1 MPPCP
6 RCKKNTVTGDHF
18 CTFCGAPLLE
28 SVPGTPRAAPSPQ
41 VSPPPSIPVPSPEQP
56 VRSPAPLKTGIA
68 LSPVKVLGIIGILL
82 LLAVAAFLVI
92 SGFPLSAG
100 STGNGTAPGGAGFLP
115 VIGGCP
121 ENLTS
126 CSGTCVDLETDAGN
140 CGACGFV
147 APYGET
153 CINGKFSG
161 PSGVQVRTP
170 VSPTPSPTGTTT
182 TTVSAGI
189 PATTAVPA
197 ASCASGRVVCSGT
210 CSDLQTDA
218 RNCGSCG
225 YRCPSG
231 YTCQNGWCL
240 EPGAY
245 VKGAST
251 IAVGAIPTESPCE
264 HGDILC
270 GSSCSDLFTDEK
282 NCGVCGR
289 TCGKLEI
296 CVNAR
301 CGPACAKS
309 GETLCGEEC
318 VDLDTDMSNCGACGT
333 ECDTSL
339 SNAKGSLCAGGECI
353 ISQCKTDYA
362 NCDDRIANGCE
373 VYLGTDR
380 NNCGSC
386 GNTCSSGEVCYNR
399 HCTVPASS

>member
-1 MPPCP
+1 MPLCP

-18 CTFCGAPLLE
+18 CRFCGAPLVG
-28 SVPGTPRAAPSPQ
+28 SVPVTPRASPSPPVFPQ
-41 VSPPPSIPVPSPEQP
+41 TIPVPSLDQP
-56 VRSPAPLKTGIA
+56 VRSPTPPKAGIA
-68 LSPVKVLGIIGILL
+68 LSPVKALGIIGILL
-82 LLAVAAFLVI
+82 ILAVAVFLAI
-92 SGFPLSAG
+92 SGSPLPAG
-100 STGNGTAPGGAGFLP
+100 TTGNGTAPEGSGLVP

-121 ENLTS
+121 GNMTR

-147 APYGET
+147 VPYGET
-153 CINGKFSG
+153 CINGKFGGS
-161 PSGVQVRTP
+161 SGVQGRNAS
-170 VSPTPSPTGTTT
+170 SPTPSLTGPT

-197 ASCASGRVVCSGT
+197 ASCASGRMVCSGT
-210 CSDLQTDA
+210 CSDLQSDA

-231 YTCQNGWCL
+231 FTCQNGWCL

-251 IAVGAIPTESPCE
+251 TAVVPIPTESPCE
-264 HGDILC
+264 HGEILC
-270 GSSCSDLFTDEK
+270 GSSCADLFTDEK

-289 TCGKLEI
+289 ACGNLEI

-301 CGPACAKS
+301 CGPACSES
-309 GETLCGEEC
+309 GETLCGDEC
-318 VDLDTDMSNCGACGT
+318 VDLDTDMSNCGVCGT
-333 ECDTSL
+333 ECETFL
-339 SNAKGSLCAGGECI
+339 PNAKGSLCAGGECI

-362 NCDDRIANGCE
+362 DCDEKIATGCE
-373 VYLGTDR
+373 VSLRTDR

-386 GNTCSSGEVCYNR
+386 GNTCPTGQVCYNR
-399 HCTVPASS
+399 QCTVPASS